1 MMIIQTIS
9 DVFQLLKMSDW
20 AVVIFILV
28 VTIIAVAVTRRLMN
42 RFILITSEKLNTD
55 PTRYKFFKHILTATI
70 TMVGLGLAIYSIPT
84 LKALAISLFAGAG
97 IIAVI
102 IGFASQAA
110 FSNIVSGVFIVIFK
124 PFRIGDRISISGN
137 TGYSG
142 VVEDITLRHT
152 VIRNY
157 ENRMVIMPNTVIS
170 NETVI
175 NSSIIDEKVCMW
187 FEIGI
192 SYDSDVDLAINII
205 REEAEKHRNLLDN
218 RSPQDLKDDIDK
230 VIIRVMGYGDSS
242 VDLRAW
248 LWAESPPK
256 GFVMSKDLNKSI
268 KARFDKEGVEI
279 PFPHRTIVF
288 KTKEDEQKFNKEQN

>member
-1 MMIIQTIS
+1 MIILGIS
-9 DVFQLLKMSDW
+9 DVVGMLKTSDW
-20 AVVIFILV
+20 AVVIVILV
-28 VTIIAVAVTRRLMN
+28 LTIIAVAVTRSFMN
-42 RFILITSEKLNTD
+42 RFIRLASEKLNTD
-55 PTRYKFFKHILTATI
+55 PTRYKFFKHLLSATI

-110 FSNIVSGVFIVIFK
+110 FSNIISGIFIVIFK

-137 TGYSG
+137 TDYSG
-142 VVEDITLRHT
+142 LVEDITLRHT

-157 ENRMVIMPNTVIS
+157 ENRMIIMPNSVIS

-187 FEIGI
+187 FEMGI

-205 REEAEKHRNLLDN
+205 REEAEAHPNLIDN
-218 RSPQDLKDDIDK
+218 RSDQEISDGVQK
-230 VIIRVMGYGDSS
+230 VLVRVMGFGDSS
-242 VDLRAW
+242 VNLRAW
-248 LWAESPPK
+248 LWAADPPK
-256 GFVMSKDLNKSI
+256 GFVMTKDLNKSV
-268 KARFDKEGVEI
+268 KERFDKEGIEI
-279 PFPHRTIVF
+279 PFPHRTLVF
-288 KTKEDEQKFNKEQN
+288 KNDPNLKTP

>member
-1 MMIIQTIS
+1 MT
-9 DVFQLLKMSDW
+9 
-20 AVVIFILV
+20 
-28 VTIIAVAVTRRLMN
+28 
-42 RFILITSEKLNTD
+42 RFIHIASEKLNTD

-110 FSNIVSGVFIVIFK
+110 FSNIVSGVFIVIFR
-124 PFRIGDRISISGN
+124 PFGIGDRINIAGN
-137 TGYSG
+137 AEFSG

-152 VIRNY
+152 IIRNY
-157 ENRMVIMPNTVIS
+157 ENRMVIMPNSVIS

-175 NSSIIDEKVCMW
+175 NSTIIDEKVCMW

-192 SYDSDVDLAINII
+192 SYDSDVDLAFKII
-205 REEAEKHRNLLDN
+205 EEEAEKHPNLLDT
-218 RSPQDLKDDIDK
+218 RSSQDLKDQVRK
-230 VIIRVMGYGDSS
+230 VVVRVMGYGDSS
-242 VDLRAW
+242 VDLRAS

-268 KARFDKEGVEI
+268 KARFDSEGIEI

-288 KTKEDEQKFNKEQN
+288 KNKEEGQNFPKA